1 MCVCVWYGSVC
12 VDGKN
17 GAGDAI
23 HSNDGE
29 WFLGWRGRQYSAESY
44 TYNQSTS
51 NSKSATPQQYV
62 MWYYGVLCMCVSS
75 VRYWRWLLNAG
86 VCVWLGPHVAIQAAK
101 SSLMNMFP
109 LDVWTV
115 VWTQWGPANILP
127 IHHIYSVDEIID
139 IWTLCALRSTHC
151 SHVCVWHQSTDKRN
165 AGDERQKEA
174 E

>member
-51 NSKSATPQQYV
+51 NSKSATPTAICNVVLWCVVYV
-62 MWYYGVLCMCVSS
+62 CELCS
-75 VRYWRWLLNAG
+75 LL
-86 VCVWLGPHVAIQAAK
+86 
-101 SSLMNMFP
+101 
-109 LDVWTV
+109 
-115 VWTQWGPANILP
+115 
-127 IHHIYSVDEIID
+127 
-139 IWTLCALRSTHC
+139 TLVT
-151 SHVCVWHQSTDKRN
+151 
-165 AGDERQKEA
+165 
-174 E
+174 

>member
-1 MCVCVWYGSVC
+1 MGPFVSMAKMVLAMPFIRMTA
-12 VDGKN
+12 N
-17 GAGDAI
+17 GFWVGGAANI
-23 HSNDGE
+23 RPKVTRTTKVRVIAKAQH
-29 WFLGWRGRQYSAESY
+29 Q
-44 TYNQSTS
+44 
-51 NSKSATPQQYV
+51 QQYV
-62 MWYYGVLCMCVSS
+62 MWYYGVLCLCVSS

-151 SHVCVWHQSTDKRN
+151 LHVCVWHQSTDKRN